1 MIVKAIIDEDFVN
14 YKKPSMFIAFPRCDF
29 KCERECGIACCQ
41 NSDLAQSPD
50 IEIDCQNLVNRFL
63 KNPISEAV
71 VCGGLET
78 FDTFDDLIGFIR
90 AFREKSDAE
99 IVVFTGF
106 SRGEVDDKIQVL
118 SSFKNIIVKFGRY
131 IPGQKPH
138 YDEVLGI
145 ELASDNQY
153 AERIS

>member
-14 YKKPSMFIAFPRCDF
+14 YAKPSMFIAFPRCDF

-78 FDTFDDLIGFIR
+78 FDTFDDLISFIR

>member
-14 YKKPSMFIAFPRCDF
+14 YAKPSMFIAFPRCDF

-50 IEIDCQNLVNRFL
+50 IEVDCQNLVNRFL

-78 FDTFDDLIGFIR
+78 FDTFYDLISFIR

>member
-14 YKKPSMFIAFPRCDF
+14 FKKPSMFIAFPRCDF

-50 IEIDCQNLVNRFL
+50 IEVDCQNLVNRFL

-78 FDTFDDLIGFIR
+78 FDTFYDLISFIR

>member
-78 FDTFDDLIGFIR
+78 FDTFDDLISFIR

>member
-1 MIVKAIIDEDFVN
+1 MIVKAVIDEDFVN

-41 NSDLAQSPD
+41 NSDLARSPD
-50 IEIDCQNLVNRFL
+50 IEIDCQKLVNRFL

-78 FDTFDDLIGFIR
+78 FDTFDDLIYFIR

-106 SRGEVDDKIQVL
+106 SRVEVDDKIDVL

>member
-1 MIVKAIIDEDFVN
+1 MIVKAVIDEDFVN

-50 IEIDCQNLVNRFL
+50 IEIDCQKLVERFL
-63 KNPISEAV
+63 QNPISEAV

-78 FDTFDDLIGFIR
+78 FDTFDDLIYFIR

-106 SRGEVDDKIQVL
+106 SRVEVDDKIDVL

-153 AERIS
+153 AEQIS

>member
-1 MIVKAIIDEDFVN
+1 MIVKAIIDEDYVN
-14 YKKPSMFIAFPRCDF
+14 YAKPSMFIAFPRCDF

-78 FDTFDDLIGFIR
+78 FDTFDDLISFIR

-153 AERIS
+153 AERIN